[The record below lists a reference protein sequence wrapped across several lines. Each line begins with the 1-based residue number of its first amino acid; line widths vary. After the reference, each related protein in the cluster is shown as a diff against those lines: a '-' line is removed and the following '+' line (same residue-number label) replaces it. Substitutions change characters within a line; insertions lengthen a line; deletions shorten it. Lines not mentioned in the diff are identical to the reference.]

1 MRPGLFD
8 ANQNYPDTI
17 GKTGSQANMN
27 KNSSL
32 TTTKNWI
39 IGIGIILL
47 FILVYL
53 FVDFNLLATAII
65 AANWKQLLAGVAALL
80 LGYLFL
86 TLRLR
91 YILLNQAGL
100 TEIFYGNSI
109 GFMLHTV
116 MFMPASVARIVTIN
130 WVAHVPVARISSG
143 LLIERLLFEQVMRV
157 TATVVAISL
166 FALKERQPGLS
177 AAGGLLMLILVFGLV
192 FWLVHHQD
200 WVVEAVVSRL
210 RKFPQ
215 VPEDQVRNAAS
226 TMLDGL
232 SVVNSTRRL
241 IVSLLFS
248 ALAWCGFLL
257 FYYLVLDALVANVS
271 VMQMLLV
278 ATVTLMVMPPSIN
291 VMLIVYHV
299 TVVFALSLFQLA
311 TPTNAL
317 AYAIVL
323 HFIQMC
329 CWLIFGGLSLRR
341 TNLRLQQLVDLVK
354 EYSQKNRL
362 RAEA

>member
-1 MRPGLFD
+1 MDKNGTL
-8 ANQNYPDTI
+8 
-17 GKTGSQANMN
+17 KTA
-27 KNSSL
+27 
-32 TTTKNWI
+32 KNWI

-65 AANWKQLLAGVAALL
+65 AANWKQLMAGVAALL

-91 YILLNQAGL
+91 YILLNQTGL
-100 TEIFYGNSI
+100 PEIFYSNSI

-130 WVAHVPVARISSG
+130 WITRLPVARISSG

-157 TATVVAISL
+157 TATVVAIVL
-166 FALKERQPGLS
+166 FASKDTEPSLS
-177 AAGGLLMLILVFGLV
+177 AGGGLLMLVLAFGFIFWLIHHQETVVDGLV
-192 FWLVHHQD
+192 
-200 WVVEAVVSRL
+200 ARL
-210 RKFPQ
+210 SKFQ
-215 VPEDQVRNAAS
+215 IVDEDQVRNAAA

-241 IVSLLFS
+241 IVSLLLS

-271 VMQMLLV
+271 VTQMLLV
-278 ATVTLMVMPPSIN
+278 AVVTLMVMPPSIN

-311 TPTNAL
+311 SPTNAL

-329 CWLIFGGLSLRR
+329 CWLIFGSLSLRR

-362 RAEA
+362 RAET